1 MIIDTLA
8 DFSWRETLVALAAL
22 LAVYVVIVFFRLRRL
37 KPAEPLPEAPSP
49 STAAAAL
56 ATYATIQQGDT
67 PAAASSEAAT
77 PPFPWED
84 APAAPAQKPALP
96 VLDILEQEVDQLR
109 REVGSLRAEVLLLR
123 EAQKKVTARPPLTQ
137 TISPVYNEAMQI
149 AQQGGDAAA
158 ISRRCSISRAEAELV
173 VSLVRNQGDS

>member
-37 KPAEPLPEAPSP
+37 KPAEPLPEVLSP

-56 ATYATIQQGDT
+56 ATYATIQQNET
-67 PAAASSEAAT
+67 PAAAPSEAGT

-84 APAAPAQKPALP
+84 APAPKPALP

-123 EAQKKVTARPPLTQ
+123 EAQKKATTRPPLTQ